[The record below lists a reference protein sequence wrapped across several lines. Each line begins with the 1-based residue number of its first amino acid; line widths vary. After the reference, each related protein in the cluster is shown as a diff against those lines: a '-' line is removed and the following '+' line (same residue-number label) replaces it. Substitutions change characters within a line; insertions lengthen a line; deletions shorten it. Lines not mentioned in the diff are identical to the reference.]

1 MLEYASAFNKQT
13 NLFPAV
19 SAQSHPIHLLESGTN
34 LWLCSP
40 CFCDLW
46 CPYCTCMN
54 ALRALGSL
62 WSLYVCCIGCWSARF
77 APFKL
82 LRMRKKVGISPM
94 RFEQCISVTSDTS
107 KWPQKISWELSPVI
121 TWQCRERYLCL
132 RGFSP
137 GVPHWSDGLTW
148 GLHLPQWQVKSPSR
162 NCLKHNFW

>member
-54 ALRALGSL
+54 ALRALGVTLESICVLHWLLKCQVCSFQATQNEEEGGDLSL
-62 WSLYVCCIGCWSARF
+62 QWVLSSA
-77 APFKL
+77 L
-82 LRMRKKVGISPM
+82 
-94 RFEQCISVTSDTS
+94 
-107 KWPQKISWELSPVI
+107 LSPLIPINDPGKSVGSSHQ
-121 TWQCRERYLCL
+121 WLHGSVERGICASGAFLLVC
-132 RGFSP
+132 P
-137 GVPHWSDGLTW
+137 TEAMD
-148 GLHLPQWQVKSPSR
+148 
-162 NCLKHNFW
+162 